1 MVDLVTEP
9 LIDVE
14 SISFAYGRDEIL
26 TGVTFQV
33 HAGQFVALV
42 GANGS
47 GKSTLLRVLL
57 GLLEPRAGNVRL
69 LGQPPQRLAERWR
82 LGYVPQ
88 RPPSVELLPATV
100 AEVVA
105 TGRLVRR
112 GWWRRPDGSDRTAVL
127 DAMAAVA
134 VSDLAQRQLSELS
147 GGQQQRV
154 LIAKALVTGPDL
166 LILDEPVTGVD
177 AESQRRFR
185 DALVQL
191 AQQRGTAVLLV
202 SHDLGAVA
210 DDLDRLLVLK
220 HGKIVFDGAPEELT
234 ATGVNLGVHDHDLPL
249 WLEGLG

>member
-1 MVDLVTEP
+1 MSSAQAAPLVDVDGVTF
-9 LIDVE
+9 
-14 SISFAYGRDEIL
+14 SYGGDEVL
-26 TGVTFQV
+26 SGVTFQV
-33 HAGQFVALV
+33 HPRQFVALV

-57 GLLEPRAGNVRL
+57 GLLEPLAGRVGL
-69 LGQPPQRLAERWR
+69 LGQPPRRLTDRWR

-88 RPPSVELLPATV
+88 RPPNAELLPATV

-112 GWWRRPDGSDRTAVL
+112 GWWRRPDAADRSAVV

-134 VSDLAQRQLSELS
+134 VSDLAGRRMAELS

-154 LIAKALVTGPDL
+154 LIAKALVTGPEL

-185 DALVQL
+185 DALVRL
-191 AQQRGTAVLLV
+191 AQERGTAVLLV

-220 HGKIVFDGAPEELT
+220 HGRIVFDGPPEELT